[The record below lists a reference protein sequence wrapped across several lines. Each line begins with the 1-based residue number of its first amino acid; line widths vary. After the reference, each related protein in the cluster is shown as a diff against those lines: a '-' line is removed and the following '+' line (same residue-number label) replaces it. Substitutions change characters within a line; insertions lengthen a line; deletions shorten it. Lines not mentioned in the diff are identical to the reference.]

1 VREARSPNT
10 GNSHIGER
18 ISTIGHSRTHDS
30 RSKLHS
36 SRDSELREFRKGRG
50 KLNTLSSIGSL
61 GIEEQIKK
69 EMAVAGEVLRECGR
83 RLAERAVERS

>member
-1 VREARSPNT
+1 MRDARSPNN

-18 ISTIGHSRTHDS
+18 ISTIGNSRSHDT

-36 SRDSELREFRKGRG
+36 SRDSELREFRKSKA

-69 EMAVAGEVLRECGR
+69 EMAQAGEVLKECQK
-83 RLAERAVERS
+83 RLSERAREQS

>member
-1 VREARSPNT
+1 VRYSRSPNSN
-10 GNSHIGER
+10 GSHIGER

-36 SRDSELREFRKGRG
+36 SRDSELREFKRGRA

-61 GIEEQIKK
+61 GIEEQIKR
-69 EMAVAGEVLRECGR
+69 EMALALEVLRQAAS
-83 RLAERAVERS
+83 RLKERKVERS

>member
-1 VREARSPNT
+1 MGT
-10 GNSHIGER
+10 SHIGER
-18 ISTIGHSRTHDS
+18 ISTIAHSRTHDS

-36 SRDSELREFRKGRG
+36 SRDSEFREFKKGRA

-69 EMAVAGEVLRECGR
+69 EMALAAEVLKECGR
-83 RLAERAVERS
+83 KLGERRVERS